1 MAQAQ
6 LPRFPKHEVADN
18 LQRQRYMDEKA
29 KETTM
34 TGMTRTS
41 DGLDKRRKRLL
52 FRSWHRGI
60 REMDLVL
67 GSFADAHIGDLS
79 DEELAAYELLLEVP
93 DPELF
98 KWISG
103 STSVPPNHDTPIYR
117 KVEHFRRS
125 MTF

>member
-1 MAQAQ
+1 MGSE
-6 LPRFPKHEVADN
+6 F
-18 LQRQRYMDEKA
+18 MDYTA
-29 KETTM
+29 GQ
-34 TGMTRTS
+34 TGMTRSS

-67 GSFADAHIGDLS
+67 GSFADANIGELS
-79 DEELAAYELLLEVP
+79 EEELVAYETLLEVP

-103 STSVPPNHDTPIYR
+103 SQPVPPNHDTPMYR
-117 KVEHFRRS
+117 KVAQFRHS
-125 MTF
+125 LKF

>member
-1 MAQAQ
+1 MTGIQ
-6 LPRFPKHEVADN
+6 
-18 LQRQRYMDEKA
+18 
-29 KETTM
+29 
-34 TGMTRTS
+34 TGMTRS
-41 DGLDKRRKRLL
+41 SEGLDKRRKRLL

-67 GSFADAHIGDLS
+67 GSFADAHIGELS
-79 DEELAAYELLLEVP
+79 EDELEAYETMLEVP

-103 STSVPPNHDTPIYR
+103 AQPVPPNHDTAIYR
-117 KVEHFRRS
+117 KVETFRRT